1 MTRKAKGDVHRQPS
15 LTESNISPNYR
26 LGCATGMPKIEAEV
40 DSDRRSLLLT
50 GAATIASLSLPASA
64 IADAMDEHKGD
75 TMNQL
80 KSDSTARAGTV
91 TAPRYYDRIDY
102 KRDDVAYKQKNYT
115 YMSAKGPV
123 VGLVSSLICTIDA
136 PAKDVWPYLKDFNS
150 FEGPFGI
157 RYTGE
162 RDQLVVW
169 GDLYTSE
176 EHDLGQETLQ
186 YGGTKN
192 TWKSVPS
199 RVLRVIPEHL
209 LVLFEEIPADG
220 SSDGMSPGF
229 HTITLNE
236 HVGVSHISMML
247 EHGERLKYETEEEAL
262 DNSRWGPNKYD
273 YSRSLSLWKDNFV
286 PTLKAL
292 VAGTYKK

>member
-1 MTRKAKGDVHRQPS
+1 MVRKAKYDVHRQRS
-15 LTESNISPNYR
+15 LTESIISPNCR
-26 LGCATGMPKIEAEV
+26 LRCAPKTPKIEAEV
-40 DSDRRSLLLT
+40 DSDRRRLLLT
-50 GAATIASLSLPASA
+50 GAAAIASLSLPASA
-64 IADAMDEHKGD
+64 IADAMDQHKGD
-75 TMNQL
+75 MMNQP
-80 KSDSTARAGTV
+80 KNDSTARAGTI

-102 KRDDVAYKQKNYT
+102 KQDDVAYKQKNYT

-123 VGLVSSLICTIDA
+123 VGLVSSLICTIER

-162 RDQLVVW
+162 HDQLVVW
-169 GDLYTSE
+169 GDLYTNE

-209 LVLFEEIPADG
+209 LVLFEAIPADG
-220 SSDGMSPGF
+220 STDGMSPGF

-236 HVGVSHISMML
+236 HVGISHISMML
-247 EHGERLKYETEEEAL
+247 EHAERLKYETEEEAL
-262 DNSRWGPNKYD
+262 DNSRWGPKKYD
-273 YSRSLSLWKDNFV
+273 YSRSLSLWKDQFV
-286 PTLKAL
+286 PKLKEL
-292 VAGTYKK
+292 VYGKR